1 MHVIRYTGTNAGPH
15 VGPSVFNFFT
25 RKPLRMW
32 LIRIQ
37 GNDMQIK
44 TGSSRVVFIFK
55 NFVIKIP
62 KFWRISRFALGI
74 VENLTERYWY
84 CADNTVKTMDINKY
98 PLAPILY
105 ASSNGLIMIMQRAD
119 VVTEKS
125 YKGMIPFDQARFVRD
140 MEQLEAWVKGFD
152 FKHDLRMGNIGYIG
166 SKLVMVDYGFVRTT
180 QFYDCPPYL
189 RHTYDA
195 NGDRVTT
202 HTVWWRVY
210 RARCKVVDY
219 VETVCVYA
227 ALYVCYLFVGL
238 NSIGVPT
245 EWFWN
250 LFPTRRKYAKRD

>member
-32 LIRIQ
+32 FIRIQ

-62 KFWRISRFALGI
+62 KFWRLSRFALGI

-105 ASSNGLIMIMQRAD
+105 ASSCGDGEVVQR
-119 VVTEKS
+119 
-125 YKGMIPFDQARFVRD
+125 
-140 MEQLEAWVKGFD
+140 
-152 FKHDLRMGNIGYIG
+152 HD
-166 SKLVMVDYGFVRTT
+166 
-180 QFYDCPPYL
+180 
-189 RHTYDA
+189 
-195 NGDRVTT
+195 
-202 HTVWWRVY
+202 TV
-210 RARCKVVDY
+210 
-219 VETVCVYA
+219 
-227 ALYVCYLFVGL
+227 
-238 NSIGVPT
+238 
-245 EWFWN
+245 
-250 LFPTRRKYAKRD
+250 